1 MGSLIEETEELIK
14 ENEAYFGVVKID
26 HTDTIEYFLNISSSD
41 LQNMSKEKILTMKF
55 ALEQY
60 LASLSM
66 KTSNLQTKLEINR
79 VLFNRQIA
87 NRRSKYNE
95 EFLSKELLIGA
106 ICNDRVEMSK
116 MHNEILKMEG
126 VLHNILNPVQYIKSM
141 IETLKSL
148 AYQRG

>member
-14 ENEAYFGVVKID
+14 ENEAYFGVVQID
-26 HTDTIEYFLNISSSD
+26 HTETVEYFLNISSQD

-66 KTSNLQTKLEINR
+66 KTSNLQTKLEINKA
-79 VLFNRQIA
+79 LFNRQIA

-106 ICNDRVEMSK
+106 ICNDRVEISK
-116 MHNEILKMEG
+116 MQNEILKMEG